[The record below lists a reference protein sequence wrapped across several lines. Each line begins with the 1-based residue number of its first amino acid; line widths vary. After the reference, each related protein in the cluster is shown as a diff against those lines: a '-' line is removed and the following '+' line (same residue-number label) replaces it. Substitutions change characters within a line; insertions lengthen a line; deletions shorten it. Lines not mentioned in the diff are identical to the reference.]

1 MCENDDLIEA
11 CKSGYCDKVVNLLQR
26 NFTVHIRDSKQ
37 ATPLY
42 YSSCHGYY
50 DISRVLIQFGSEIN
64 ARVQWGS
71 TALHAAADRGHIDC
85 VKLLIHR

>member
-1 MCENDDLIEA
+1 MCDSDDLLEA
-11 CKSGYCDKVVNLLQR
+11 CKNGYYDKVVNLLKR
-26 NFTVHIRDSKQ
+26 NYTVHVRDSKQ

-50 DISRVLIQFGSEIN
+50 NICNILIENGSDVN

-85 VKLLIHR
+85 VKLLIAR